1 MKATDCGF
9 SSHLGA
15 MSGCVL
21 WCLFLLVFSF
31 HAFAQTDTEASPARA
46 EELMNRGEFG
56 PARQLL
62 ERYIQREPKD
72 ATALRLL
79 GRLCYWLHDVEH
91 SRVYFDRALVI
102 EPANTSLRLEYGRML
117 AETGSW
123 SMTRTVLQP
132 LLMSAEHA
140 GEAEYLIGLLDYWSG
155 DWTAAVERFEA
166 VLRRNPQ
173 HADARRHFRDIRMT
187 TASSVA
193 LTSEY
198 QSDTQPLDRVVLSA
212 RALINRT
219 PLQGFTLQ
227 ADHQRVEIETTTPRI
242 SSVVLGFSQYHASW
256 RMDTEAAVGF
266 LRRSFT
272 STSMGLWRVA
282 LGFRPTASLKL
293 TLRGER
299 SGYHWTAASV
309 QIPVQTT
316 SFGAFA
322 DWNSPN
328 GWMGQAAFEVVS
340 YPDKN
345 IMQRS
350 YLWLLA
356 PIVYGGETRVS
367 MGYGFSWSDA
377 KENRFTL
384 RNLLDLY
391 SGIYTP
397 YYTPEQQR
405 LHNIL
410 ASFSTMLS
418 SDVKIKTNL
427 SYAVYAV
434 EQAPFFSYPT
444 RPSTGITQPQKAYS
458 QRTFHPWKASVAV
471 LGALSTA
478 FTWTLEGTYWST
490 AYYDSRHLVF
500 NVSYRLIPSE

>member
-1 MKATDCGF
+1 MKATDRGF
-9 SSHLGA
+9 SSHLRVI
-15 MSGCVL
+15 SDCVL
-21 WCLFLLVFSF
+21 RCLFLLFFSF
-31 HAFAQTDTEASPARA
+31 HAFAQTDTELSPARA
-46 EELMNRGEFG
+46 GELINRGEFG

-79 GRLCYWLHDVEH
+79 GRLCYWLHDFER
-91 SRVYFDRALVI
+91 SRVYFDRALLI
-102 EPANTSLRLEYGRML
+102 EPANTSLRLEYGSML

-123 SMTRTVLQP
+123 RMARTVLQP
-132 LLMSAEHA
+132 LLVGTEHA
-140 GEAEYLIGLLDYWSG
+140 VEAEYLTGLLDYWDG
-155 DWTAAVERFEA
+155 DWTTAVERFET
-166 VLRRNPQ
+166 VLSRNPQ
-173 HADARRHFRDIRMT
+173 HADARRHLRDIRIT
-187 TASSVA
+187 TASSIV

-198 QSDTQPLDRVVLSA
+198 QSDTQPLDRVLLSA
-212 RALINRT
+212 RARLNRT

-227 ADHQRVEIETTTPRI
+227 TEYQRVDIGTTTPRI
-242 SSVVLGFSQYHASW
+242 SSFALSYSQYHASW

-272 STSMGLWRVA
+272 STSIGLWRVA
-282 LGFRPTASLKL
+282 LGFRTTASLKL

-309 QIPVQTT
+309 EIPVQTT

-322 DWNSPN
+322 DWNSPD
-328 GWMGQAAFEVVS
+328 GWMGQAAFEVVGF
-340 YPDKN
+340 PDKN
-345 IMQRS
+345 IMQQS
-350 YLWLLA
+350 YLWLLV
-356 PIVYGGETRVS
+356 PVVRDGGTRLS
-367 MGYGFSWSDA
+367 IGYGFSRSDA

-384 RNLLDLY
+384 RDPLDLH

-397 YYTPEQQR
+397 YYTPEQQT

-410 ASFSTMLS
+410 AFWSMRLI
-418 SDVKIKTNL
+418 SDVTVKTNL

-434 EQAPFFSYPT
+434 EQAPYFQYPT
-444 RPSTGITQPQKAYS
+444 RPLAGITQPQKTYS
-458 QRTFHPWKASVAV
+458 ERTFHPWKASVAV
-471 LGALSTA
+471 LSALSAA